1 MSNLLASF
9 NAGVSGLHSAQTSLN
24 TTSHNLANAQT
35 TGYTRQQTVVTDSFY
50 QKEYG
55 TYGNLVPVGTGTV
68 IAKTRQIRNTFLDE
82 QYRVQLGRQSFYT
95 ENLMASRE
103 LEDML
108 GELFAEQFSTSI
120 SDLWTALQSLSESP
134 GDIVARDQLV
144 SVATQFIQR
153 SQVLQSELN
162 TYQTSLNEE
171 VQNQVDSINEI
182 VGEIRKL
189 NLEIRK
195 FEVTGQP
202 ANDYRDKRNDYLDQ
216 LASIIN
222 FETNEEKDG
231 TITIF
236 AEGGYLLDTENQ
248 YLLETK
254 YISQEAQLLKPV
266 WKIGGDFFL
275 RKSLE
280 YSSENK
286 TDIGSLRGIMVARGN
301 YAANFTD
308 VPQKPE
314 KEDFATDA
322 AYNTA
327 MAQYNEDLKVY
338 NQGIGASVVMQIQAQ
353 IDTLVHSI
361 VTSVNN
367 ALSPLKEVT
376 LDDGS
381 TIRILDEEKALI
393 GDDENETMGAE
404 LFTRRGTERFTQ
416 ETVTINGE
424 QQQVYRY
431 NEEDPSDE
439 YTLYTIQQLIVN
451 PDVQRDPSALPT
463 KNSKQSGKYGGF
475 AHEEWLEMADTIHE
489 TVGVLNPNSSTT
501 YNVFGYY
508 TQMVSELSTTG
519 NIWYGI
525 VSNQEITVT
534 TAFNER
540 QNVMGVST
548 DEELSNLIKFQ
559 QCYNASSRYITT
571 VAQMLEYLIERLGGR

>member
-9 NAGVSGLHSAQTSLN
+9 NAGVSGLQSAQASLN

-50 QKEYG
+50 QKNYG
-55 TYGNLVPVGTGTV
+55 TYGNLVQVGTGTV
-68 IAKTRQIRNTFLDE
+68 IAKIRQIRNTFLDE

-108 GELFAEQFSTSI
+108 GELYAEQFSTSI

-162 TYQTSLNEE
+162 TYQTSLNDE
-171 VQNQVDSINEI
+171 VQKQVDSINEI

-189 NLEIRK
+189 NDEIQK
-195 FEVTGQP
+195 YETNGQP
-202 ANDYRDKRNDYLDQ
+202 ANDHRDKRNDYLDQ

-222 FETNEEKDG
+222 FEVNEEKDG
-231 TITIF
+231 TITIYS
-236 AEGGYLLDTENQ
+236 EGAYLLDSAAQ
-248 YLLETK
+248 YLLKTE
-254 YISQEAQLLKPV
+254 YISKESKLLKPV
-266 WKIGGDFFL
+266 WKSGGDFFL

-280 YSSENK
+280 YSTENK

-301 YAANFTD
+301 YAANYTD
-308 VPQKPE
+308 VPQKPV

-327 MAQYNEDLKVY
+327 MAQYNNDLKVY
-338 NQGIGASVVMQIQAQ
+338 NQGIGVSVVMQIQAQ
-353 IDTLVHSI
+353 VDTLVHSI

-367 ALSPLKEVT
+367 ALSPLKEVE
-376 LDDGS
+376 LDGGM
-381 TIRILDEEKALI
+381 TIRILDEQKALI
-393 GDDENETMGAE
+393 GDDANETMGAE
-404 LFTRRGTERFTQ
+404 LFTRRGTERFTK
-416 ETVTINGE
+416 ETVMIGGVSQE
-424 QQQVYRY
+424 VYRY
-431 NEEDPSDE
+431 NEEDPEDE
-439 YTLYTIQQLIVN
+439 YTLYTIGQLIVN

-475 AHEEWLEMADTIHE
+475 AHEEWLQMADAIHE

-571 VAQMLEYLIERLGGR
+571 VAQMLEYLIERLGG

>member
-9 NAGVSGLHSAQTSLN
+9 NAGVSGLHSAQASLN

-50 QKEYG
+50 QKDYG
-55 TYGNLVPVGTGTV
+55 AYGNLVLVGTGTV
-68 IAKTRQIRNTFLDE
+68 IAKTRQIRNNFLDE

-120 SDLWTALQSLSESP
+120 GDLWTALQSLSESP

-144 SVATQFIQR
+144 SVATQFVQR

-171 VQNQVDSINEI
+171 VQKQVDSINEI
-182 VGEIRKL
+182 VGEIREL
-189 NLEIRK
+189 NFQIRK

-222 FETNEEKDG
+222 FEVNEEKDG
-231 TITIF
+231 TISIF
-236 AEGGYLLDTENQ
+236 SEGAYLLDTENQ
-248 YLLETK
+248 YLLETE
-254 YISQEAQLLKPV
+254 YISKEEKLLKPV
-266 WKIGGDFFL
+266 WKAGGDFFL

-280 YSSENK
+280 YSTENK

-301 YAANFTD
+301 HAANFTD

-327 MAQYNEDLKVY
+327 MAQYNEDLKFY
-338 NQGIGASVVMQIQAQ
+338 NQGIGVSVVMQIQAQ

-376 LDDGS
+376 LDSGE

-416 ETVTINGE
+416 ETVTINGV

-439 YTLYTIQQLIVN
+439 YTLYTIGQLIVN
-451 PDVQRDPSALPT
+451 PDVQKDPSALPT

-475 AHEEWLEMADTIHE
+475 AHQEWLEMADAIHE

-525 VSNQEITVT
+525 VSNQELTVT

-571 VAQMLEYLIERLGGR
+571 VAEMLEYIIERLGG

>member
-9 NAGVSGLHSAQTSLN
+9 NAGVSGLHSAQASLN

-50 QKEYG
+50 QKDYG
-55 TYGNLVPVGTGTV
+55 AYGNLVLVGTGTV
-68 IAKTRQIRNTFLDE
+68 IAKTRQIRNNFLDE

-120 SDLWTALQSLSESP
+120 GDLWTALQSLSESP

-144 SVATQFIQR
+144 SVATQFVQR
-153 SQVLQSELN
+153 SQVFQSELN

-171 VQNQVDSINEI
+171 VQKQVDSINEI
-182 VGEIRKL
+182 VGEIREL
-189 NLEIRK
+189 NFQIRK

-222 FETNEEKDG
+222 FEVNEEKDG
-231 TITIF
+231 TISIF
-236 AEGGYLLDTENQ
+236 SEGAYLLDTENQ
-248 YLLETK
+248 YLLETE
-254 YISQEAQLLKPV
+254 YISKEEKLLKPV
-266 WKIGGDFFL
+266 WKAGGDFFL

-280 YSSENK
+280 YSTENK

-301 YAANFTD
+301 HAANFTD

-327 MAQYNEDLKVY
+327 MAQYNEDLKFY
-338 NQGIGASVVMQIQAQ
+338 NQGIGVSVVMQIQAQ

-376 LDDGS
+376 LDSGE

-416 ETVTINGE
+416 ETVTINGV

-439 YTLYTIQQLIVN
+439 YTLYTIGQLIVN
-451 PDVQRDPSALPT
+451 PDVQKDPSALPT

-475 AHEEWLEMADTIHE
+475 AHQEWLEMADAIHE

-525 VSNQEITVT
+525 VSNQELTVT

-571 VAQMLEYLIERLGGR
+571 VAEMLEYIIERLGG

>member
-95 ENLMASRE
+95 ENLMVSRE

-195 FEVTGQP
+195 YEVTGQP

-254 YISQEAQLLKPV
+254 YISKEAKLLKPV

-338 NQGIGASVVMQIQAQ
+338 NQGIGASVIMQIQAQ

-367 ALSPLKEVT
+367 ALSPLKEVK
-376 LDDGS
+376 LDDGN

-416 ETVTINGE
+416 ETVTINGVS
-424 QQQVYRY
+424 QQVYRY

-463 KNSKQSGKYGGF
+463 KNSKESGKYGGF